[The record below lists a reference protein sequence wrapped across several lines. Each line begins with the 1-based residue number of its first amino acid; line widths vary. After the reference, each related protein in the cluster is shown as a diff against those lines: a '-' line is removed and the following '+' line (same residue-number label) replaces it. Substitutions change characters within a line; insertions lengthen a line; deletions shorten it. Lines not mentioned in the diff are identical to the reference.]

1 MNSDVFGENG
11 YNPGAVGDFFSSD
24 VNLLSKPFISEDG
37 VFVFLKE
44 VDGNTSYP
52 GSFDSYRNIIERTYQ
67 AEVDKSLI
75 SIFKDQ
81 SNIIDNRFNFY

>member
-1 MNSDVFGENG
+1 MILVQT
-11 YNPGAVGDFFSSD
+11 
-24 VNLLSKPFISEDG
+24 NLLSKPFISEG
-37 VFVFLKE
+37 CFCILKE

-81 SNIIDNRFNFY
+81 SNVIDNRFNFY